1 MDDANCVKIG
11 DFGLSRESGD
21 LTGDNDNSK
30 VQQQQDFS
38 VNDEN
43 TVGVGTMNYASP
55 EQINGSDYDSS
66 SDVYSLGIILFELCH
81 PMYTGMERF
90 EAFEGIRKGIFPVE
104 WHIRVANEFP
114 DVHSLLVSMISTNP
128 SDRPSASQVVN
139 RIEALV
145 NEHTVSS
152 LDITSK
158 SEESIFIRVEAKC
171 SEGILARTMSI
182 INETALVNIVQY
194 SLRVNENK
202 AIMEFALKILELSTP
217 EKSLEHL
224 FESLRRNDEITV
236 VRRIFSTSTSSDG
249 STQRMT

>member
-21 LTGDNDNSK
+21 LNGDNDNSK
-30 VQQQQDFS
+30 IQQQQDFS
-38 VNDEN
+38 VNAEN

-66 SDVYSLGIILFELCH
+66 SDIYSLGIILFELCH

-90 EAFEGIRKGIFPVE
+90 KAFEGIRKGIFPAE
-104 WHIRVANEFP
+104 WHARVANEFP

-152 LDITSK
+152 LDTTSQ

-202 AIMEFALKILELSTP
+202 AIMEFALKILELSAP
-217 EKSLEHL
+217 EASLEHL
-224 FESLRRNDEITV
+224 FERLRRNDEITV